1 MHIYLKES
9 PHGLGPGSHL
19 AEVSDVIAQ
28 ISRASY
34 WIHCQRTGPGPQEGW
49 RFLGGNP
56 HPSCMS
62 VSCSRWSMKTHHL
75 WHPSPW
81 TLTSGLH
88 PWRVKAAA
96 LEVSRAYCL
105 GDEEDGHFPFSI
117 CVCWVDSGSGF
128 FFFFFAISKI
138 TLHDLLDANTVD
150 LWLCWPL
157 PCCLGPRGAFPLL
170 VYPERFRSCSAKK
183 GSLVLPA
190 HGLTTCV
197 APALGPHALVGA
209 WPHISDRP
217 WSFGLP
223 GPRHSWSLAFN
234 RFPETPKEIPIA
246 MCLIAQPLPA
256 AQLCP

>member
-1 MHIYLKES
+1 MNTHIWIAPLKGKGGS
-9 PHGLGPGSHL
+9 SGGL
-19 AEVSDVIAQ
+19 
-28 ISRASY
+28 
-34 WIHCQRTGPGPQEGW
+34 
-49 RFLGGNP
+49 
-56 HPSCMS
+56 
-62 VSCSRWSMKTHHL
+62 
-75 WHPSPW
+75 
-81 TLTSGLH
+81 SGLL
-88 PWRVKAAA
+88 PGRRGRWTFPILYLCLLSWFSVRV
-96 LEVSRAYCL
+96 
-105 GDEEDGHFPFSI
+105 F
-117 CVCWVDSGSGF
+117 F